1 MPKNTKSKVS
11 KTSKKNKNNNNNNVD
26 TSYYVADTPNYVVDV
41 DASYY
46 VADTPEYVVDTKTSI
61 QQLNINTNNILDDES
76 DEDQVLD
83 DDNTDKIE
91 DVEDVEDVESD
102 NESEESNEDQNHEIN
117 KKKDKKHKETF
128 ESLTKRIDNSRSNI
142 KLINKEI
149 NELEK
154 ILKLKQ
160 KERNDYVRQL
170 NNTLKLIGKTHL
182 DEVTKARKEKRK
194 RKGNI
199 NGGFNKEQP
208 VPEILRNFLGLSEDA
223 AIPRP
228 KVMHELHVKFK
239 DLGLKDG
246 QIITIDKATSQALNL
261 KYSEEKVIKFTEFQ
275 TFLASFYP
283 TPVPK
288 ILITFLELS
297 ENALMPRL
305 KVMDELDVK
314 FKKLGLNN
322 GKNITIDKATAQA
335 LDLNDENKVINFTE
349 FETFVASFYPSKVKE
364 EIELNV

>member
-11 KTSKKNKNNNNNNVD
+11 KSSKNKNKIIED
-26 TSYYVADTPNYVVDV
+26 TQYYVADTSEYVADTT
-41 DASYY
+41 YY
-46 VADTPEYVVDTKTSI
+46 VADTPEYVLDDKISIKELNIDTSI
-61 QQLNINTNNILDDES
+61 IDDES
-76 DEDQVLD
+76 DEEQVQVQVLD

-91 DVEDVEDVESD
+91 GEESD
-102 NESEESNEDQNHEIN
+102 NESEESTEDQNHD
-117 KKKDKKHKETF
+117 KKKDKKHKESF
-128 ESLTKRIDNSRSNI
+128 ESLTKRIDNSRNNI

-208 VPEILRNFLGLSEDA
+208 APEILRNFLGLSEDA

-246 QIITIDKATSQALNL
+246 QIITIDKATSEELNL
-261 KYSEEKVIKFTEFQ
+261 KYSEGKVIKFTEFQ

-335 LDLNDENKVINFTE
+335 LDLNDEKKVINFTE
-349 FETFVASFYPSKVKE
+349 FETFIASFYPSKVKE

>member
-1 MPKNTKSKVS
+1 MPKNTNTNTKSKVS
-11 KTSKKNKNNNNNNVD
+11 KSSKNKNNNIED
-26 TSYYVADTPNYVVDV
+26 TQ
-41 DASYY
+41 YY
-46 VADTPEYVVDTKTSI
+46 VADTPEYVLDTQYYVADTTEYVLDDKSSI
-61 QQLNINTNNILDDES
+61 KELNIDTNIIDDES
-76 DEDQVLD
+76 DEDQVQVLD

-91 DVEDVEDVESD
+91 GEESD
-102 NESEESNEDQNHEIN
+102 NESEQSTEDQNHD
-117 KKKDKKHKETF
+117 KKKDKKHKESF
-128 ESLTKRIDNSRSNI
+128 ESLTKRIDISRNNI

-154 ILKLKQ
+154 ILKLKH

-170 NNTLKLIGKTHL
+170 NNTLKLIGKTHS

-208 VPEILRNFLGLSEDA
+208 VPENLRNFLGLSEDA

-239 DLGLKDG
+239 ELGLKDG
-246 QIITIDKATSQALNL
+246 QIITINKATCEALNL
-261 KYSEEKVIKFTEFQ
+261 KYSEGKVIKFTEFQ

-288 ILITFLELS
+288 SLITFLELS

-322 GKNITIDKATAQA
+322 GKNITINKATLRA
-335 LDLNDENKVINFTE
+335 LNLNDDEEKVINFTE
-349 FETFVASFYPSKVKE
+349 FQTFVTSFYPTPVKA
-364 EIELNV
+364 EIELTV